1 MFFLFFCLFSKDERV
16 SLVIVLR
23 YKNVVLYLYTHE
35 AQNFS
40 WAL

>member
-1 MFFLFFCLFSKDERV
+1 MIFVFFSLFSKDERV

-23 YKNVVLYLYTHE
+23 YKKVVLYLYTHK